1 MAGSAGL
8 TPQHGAAPDERRS
21 ALVTGSARGI
31 GLAIAEAL
39 AASGHR
45 VTGLDILDQEVGPC
59 AAVVKA
65 DLADPA
71 VPQAVIHERG
81 PFDVLV
87 CNAALFI
94 HQPLPEV
101 TLADFDR
108 QVAINFRG
116 TFLLCQAAAPVMAE
130 RGWGRI
136 VNISSIGAR
145 TGGVSQSAVY
155 NATKAAIISL
165 TKNFARNYGPNG
177 ITANAVAPGAVDSF
191 MTQHIIPQYREQYTA
206 EIPVG
211 RFAQPSEIA
220 AVVDFLASERAAFIN
235 GAVIDVNGGWLM
247 P

>member
-1 MAGSAGL
+1 VTDA
-8 TPQHGAAPDERRS
+8 RR

-45 VTGLDILDQEVGPC
+45 VVGLDILDQDPGPC
-59 AAVVKA
+59 ERTLQA
-65 DLADPA
+65 DLADPT
-71 VPQAVIHERG
+71 VPGRVIAEDG

-87 CNAALFI
+87 NNAALFI
-94 HQPLPEV
+94 HQPLHEV
-101 TLADFDR
+101 TLEDFER
-108 QVAINFRG
+108 QVAINFRA
-116 TFLLCQAAAPVMAE
+116 TFLLCQAAAPVMAH

-165 TKNFARNYGPNG
+165 TKNFARNYGPDG
-177 ITANAVAPGAVDSF
+177 VTANAVAPGAVESF
-191 MTQHIIPQYREQYTA
+191 MTQHIIPEYREQYIA
-206 EIPVG
+206 QIPA
-211 RFAQPSEIA
+211 RRYSEPSEIGS
-220 AVVDFLASERAAFIN
+220 VVEFLASDKAAYIN

>member
-1 MAGSAGL
+1 V
-8 TPQHGAAPDERRS
+8 TDPGAARPRV

-31 GLAIAEAL
+31 GRAIAEAL

-45 VTGLDILDQEVGPC
+45 VVGLDILEQEPGPC
-59 AAVVKA
+59 ERVLKA
-65 DLADPA
+65 DLADPT
-71 VPQAVIHERG
+71 VPGRVVAEDG

-87 CNAALFI
+87 NNAALFI
-94 HQPLPEV
+94 HQPLGEV
-101 TLADFDR
+101 TLEDFER
-108 QVAINFRG
+108 QVAINFRA
-116 TFLLCQAAAPVMAE
+116 TFLFCQAAAPVMAH

-165 TKNFARNYGPNG
+165 TKNFARNFGADG
-177 ITANAVAPGAVDSF
+177 ITANAVAPGAVESF
-191 MTQHIIPQYREQYTA
+191 MTQHIIAEYREQYIA
-206 EIPVG
+206 QIPA
-211 RFAQPSEIA
+211 RRYSDPSEIA
-220 AVVDFLASERAAFIN
+220 SVVEFLASDKAAYVN

>member
-1 MAGSAGL
+1 VTDPGA
-8 TPQHGAAPDERRS
+8 GAARV

-31 GLAIAEAL
+31 GRAIVEAL

-45 VTGLDILDQEVGPC
+45 VIGLDILEQEQGPC
-59 AAVVKA
+59 ERVVQA
-65 DLADPA
+65 DLADPT
-71 VPQAVIHERG
+71 VPGRVVAEDG

-87 CNAALFI
+87 NNAALFI
-94 HQPLPEV
+94 HQPLGEV
-101 TLADFDR
+101 TLEDFER
-108 QVAINFRG
+108 QVAINFRA
-116 TFLLCQAAAPVMAE
+116 TFLFCQAAAPVMAH

-165 TKNFARNYGPNG
+165 TKNFARNFGADG
-177 ITANAVAPGAVDSF
+177 ITANAVAPGAVESF
-191 MTQHIIPQYREQYTA
+191 MTQHIIAEYREQYIA
-206 EIPVG
+206 QIPA
-211 RFAQPSEIA
+211 RRYSDPSEIA
-220 AVVDFLASERAAFIN
+220 SVVDFLASDKAAYVN

>member
-1 MAGSAGL
+1 MSS
-8 TPQHGAAPDERRS
+8 ERV

-39 AASGHR
+39 AAAGHR
-45 VTGLDILDQEVGPC
+45 VVGLDILEQAGGPC
-59 AAVVKA
+59 ERVVRA

-71 VPQAVIHERG
+71 VPGRVLAEEG

-87 CNAALFI
+87 NNAALFL

-108 QVAINFRG
+108 QVAINMRA
-116 TFLLCQAAAPVMAE
+116 TFLLCQAAAPLMAE

-165 TKNFARNYGPNG
+165 TKNFARNYGAQG
-177 ITANAVAPGAVDSF
+177 LTANAVAPGAVDSY
-191 MTQHIIPQYREQYTA
+191 MTQHIIPEYRERYIEQ
-206 EIPVG
+206 IPVG
-211 RFAQPSEIA
+211 RFSQPEEIA
-220 AVVDFLASERAAFIN
+220 AVVAFLASDAAGYVN

>member
-1 MAGSAGL
+1 M
-8 TPQHGAAPDERRS
+8 TDQGAAAPRV

-31 GLAIAEAL
+31 GRAIAEAL

-45 VTGLDILDQEVGPC
+45 VVGLDILEQEEGPC
-59 AAVVKA
+59 ERVLRA
-65 DLADPA
+65 DLADPT
-71 VPQAVIHERG
+71 VPGRVIAEDG

-87 CNAALFI
+87 NNAALFI

-101 TLADFDR
+101 TLEDFER
-108 QVAINFRG
+108 QVAINFRA
-116 TFLLCQAAAPVMAE
+116 TFLLCQAAAPVMAH

-155 NATKAAIISL
+155 AATKAAIISL
-165 TKNFARNYGPNG
+165 TKNFARNFGADG

-191 MTQHIIPQYREQYTA
+191 MTQHIIPEYRERYLAQ
-206 EIPVG
+206 IPA
-211 RFAQPSEIA
+211 RRYSEPSEIA
-220 AVVDFLASERAAFIN
+220 SVVDFLASDKASYVN

>member
-1 MAGSAGL
+1 M
-8 TPQHGAAPDERRS
+8 TEPRK

-31 GLAIAEAL
+31 GLAIAEVL
-39 AASGHR
+39 TASGLR
-45 VTGLDILDQEVGPC
+45 VTGLDILGQEIGPC
-59 AAVVKA
+59 AVVVQA
-65 DLADPA
+65 DLADPT
-71 VPQAVIHERG
+71 VPAAVIDEHG

-101 TLADFDR
+101 TLEDFDR

-116 TFLLCQAAAPVMAE
+116 TFLLCQAAAPIMSE

-165 TKNFARNYGPNG
+165 TKNFARNYGSRG
-177 ITANAVAPGAVDSF
+177 VTANAVAPGAVDSF
-191 MTQHIIPQYREQYTA
+191 MTQHIIPEYRDRYIA

-211 RFAQPSEIA
+211 RFSQPQEIA
-220 AVVDFLASERAAFIN
+220 AAVDFLASDRAGYIN

>member
-1 MAGSAGL
+1 MAED
-8 TPQHGAAPDERRS
+8 APARR

-31 GLAIAEAL
+31 GLSIADAL
-39 AASGHR
+39 AASGHS
-45 VTGLDILDQEVGPC
+45 VTGLDILDQQVGPC
-59 AAVVKA
+59 ETVVQA
-65 DLADPA
+65 DLADPS
-71 VPQAVIHERG
+71 VPAMVVHEHG

-94 HQPLPEV
+94 HQPLSEV
-101 TLADFDR
+101 SLDDFDR

-116 TFLLCQAAAPVMAE
+116 TFLLCQAAAPLMAE

-136 VNISSIGAR
+136 VTVSSIGAR

-165 TKNFARNYGPNG
+165 TKNFARNYGPDGLTVNS
-177 ITANAVAPGAVDSF
+177 VAPGAVDSY
-191 MTQHIIPQYREQYTA
+191 MTQHIIPEYREAYIKQ
-206 EIPVG
+206 IPLG
-211 RFAQPSEIA
+211 RFSEPSEIA
-220 AVVDFLASERAAFIN
+220 SVVDFLVSDGAGYVN